1 MLLARPRLTVLL
13 TSLLLLVQGC
23 ASTGDA
29 KAQAQQAAEAR
40 ARGIQSA
47 APPEFS
53 LARQRTLAAVCA
65 TCHGTEG
72 RPPKDSIIVPLAALP
87 RGYMAQQL
95 RAFRDGARPSTVMQQ
110 ITLGL
115 TDAEIEAVAFY
126 FSTLKR

>member
-1 MLLARPRLTVLL
+1 MLLARPRSTALL
-13 TSLLLLVQGC
+13 TGLLLLIQGC

-29 KAQAQQAAEAR
+29 RAQQATEAR
-40 ARGIQSA
+40 AQVIQSA

-53 LARQRTLAAVCA
+53 PARQRALAAVCA

-72 RPPKDSIIVPLAALP
+72 RPTKDSIIAPLAALP
-87 RGYMAQQL
+87 RGYLAQQL

-110 ITLGL
+110 LTLGL

-126 FSTLKR
+126 YSTLKR